1 MLHNFIMPEPNQYL
15 CNNLVLWLWL
25 SLVITNL
32 AFWDQLIH
40 HIFHIC
46 VFLFWSNLGDDDEE
60 DGENGPV
67 SKKRRTTANL
77 NMRKS
82 SNRYMINA
90 LQIFSFF

>member
-1 MLHNFIMPEPNQYL
+1 
-15 CNNLVLWLWL
+15 
-25 SLVITNL
+25 VITNL
-32 AFWDQLIH
+32 SFWDQLIH

-46 VFLFWSNLGDDDEE
+46 VFLFRSNLGDDDEE
-60 DGENGPV
+60 DVENGPV

-90 LQIFSFF
+90 L